1 MLIADGGRRQRKA
14 EILPGEALA
23 GVAQSL
29 ALIPGTVGRDDHDGP
44 GLRPRARGR
53 RFSFLLGVP
62 AMFAAAAHE
71 GHRMLGVP
79 MDAVTKQ
86 VFLVGIVTS
95 AVVGYAPVTYFLRY
109 LVGHGLAVFA
119 WYRIA
124 LAAVT
129 LVWLFL

>member
-1 MLIADGGRRQRKA
+1 
-14 EILPGEALA
+14 
-23 GVAQSL
+23 
-29 ALIPGTVGRDDHDGP
+29 
-44 GLRPRARGR
+44 
-53 RFSFLLGVP
+53 
-62 AMFAAAAHE
+62 
-71 GHRMLGVP
+71 MLGVP

-86 VFLVGIVTS
+86 VFLVGMLTS
-95 AVVGYAPVTYFLRY
+95 AVVGYATVTYFLRY

>member
-1 MLIADGGRRQRKA
+1 
-14 EILPGEALA
+14 
-23 GVAQSL
+23 
-29 ALIPGTVGRDDHDGP
+29 
-44 GLRPRARGR
+44 
-53 RFSFLLGVP
+53 
-62 AMFAAAAHE
+62 
-71 GHRMLGVP
+71 

-95 AVVGYAPVTYFLRY
+95 AVVGYATVTYFLRY